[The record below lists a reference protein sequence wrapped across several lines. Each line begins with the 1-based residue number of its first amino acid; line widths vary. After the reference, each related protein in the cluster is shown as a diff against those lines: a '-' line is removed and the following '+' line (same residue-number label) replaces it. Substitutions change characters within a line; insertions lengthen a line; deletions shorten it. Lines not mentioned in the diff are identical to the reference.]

1 MTRLVID
8 TNWVLDLWVFDDP
21 RAAALRDLLETGHC
35 QWLACEPM
43 LDELARVLTYPTVAK
58 RLQRNERNQAETLAH
73 IRQFASLVDI
83 PPRHVLRCDDP
94 DDQVFID
101 LAVHQRATLL
111 SKDRAVLRLRNRLG
125 PWGIAVHSDWPS
137 VLSHESG

>member
-21 RAAALRDLLETGHC
+21 RAAALRDLLEAGQC

-43 LDELARVLTYPTVAK
+43 LDELARVLTYPMVAK
-58 RLQRNERNQAETLAH
+58 RLQQKERSQTDTLAH
-73 IRQFASLVDI
+73 IRRFANTVDV

-101 LAVHQRATLL
+101 LAVQQRATLL
-111 SKDRAVLRLRNRLG
+111 SKDRAVLRLRSRLAS
-125 PWGIAVHSDWPS
+125 WGVAVLDHWP
-137 VLSHESG
+137 